1 MRVWAPA
8 EHEAELRAALPDDVE
23 LGRFE
28 DAAFMVPSY
37 GTAESLRFI
46 AEAPSLRVV
55 QTLEAG
61 IDWLIGRVPAH
72 VTLCNARGV
81 RDTPVAE
88 WVLAMLLA
96 HGKGLFEG
104 VERRT
109 WKYWQPRELA
119 GSTVLIV
126 GLGSIGAALARRLR
140 ALDAQVVG
148 VARTARDGVYGIE
161 SLPELLGKADAVVLL
176 TPLNDETRGL
186 AGKEFLARM
195 REGALF
201 VNAGRG
207 GLADTDA
214 LLEAAGRIRIALDV
228 TDPEPLPDGHPLWTA
243 PGVVV
248 SPHMAGDS
256 PESFV
261 RAYELVADQLAR
273 FRAGQPLVNV
283 IARPSSADR

>member
-1 MRVWAPA
+1 MRIWGPA
-8 EHEAELRAALPDDVE
+8 EHADGLRAALPADIE
-23 LGRFE
+23 LGLFE
-28 DAAFMVPSY
+28 DAEFMVPSY

-46 AEAPSLRVV
+46 STSSTLRVI
-55 QTLEAG
+55 QTLESG
-61 IDWLIGRVPAH
+61 VDWLSDRVPEH

-96 HGKGLFEG
+96 HGKGLFEAA
-104 VERRT
+104 ERRT

-126 GLGSIGAALARRLR
+126 GHGSIGAALARRLD
-140 ALDAQVVG
+140 ALDAHVVG
-148 VARTARDGVYGIE
+148 VARTARDGLYGIE
-161 SLPELLGKADAVVLL
+161 SLPELLPSADSVVVLAPL
-176 TPLNDETRGL
+176 TAQTRGFVD
-186 AGKEFLARM
+186 ERFLARM
-195 REGALF
+195 RDGALLI
-201 VNAGRG
+201 NAGRG
-207 GLADTDA
+207 QLADTDA
-214 LLEAAGRIRIALDV
+214 LLGEAGRLRFALDV

-243 PGVVV
+243 PGVVI

-261 RAYELVADQLAR
+261 RAYELVADQLER

-283 IARPSSADR
+283 IARPSAADR

>member
-1 MRVWAPA
+1 MRVWGPA
-8 EHEAELRAALPDDVE
+8 EHADGLRAALPADVE

-28 DAAFMVPSY
+28 AAEFMVPSY
-37 GTAESLRFI
+37 GTAESLSFI
-46 AEAPSLRVV
+46 STSSTLRVI

-61 IDWLIGRVPAH
+61 VDWLSDRVPEH

-96 HGKGLFEG
+96 HGKGLFEAA
-104 VERRT
+104 ERRT

-126 GLGSIGAALARRLR
+126 GHGSIGAALARRLD
-140 ALDAQVVG
+140 ALDAHVVG
-148 VARTARDGVYGIE
+148 VARIARDGLYGIE
-161 SLPELLGKADAVVLL
+161 SLPELLPRADSVVVLAPL
-176 TPLNDETRGL
+176 TEETRGFVDD
-186 AGKEFLARM
+186 AFLARM
-195 REGALF
+195 RDGALF
-201 VNAGRG
+201 INAGRG
-207 GLADTDA
+207 GLADTTA
-214 LLEAAGRIRIALDV
+214 LLDEAGRIRIALDV

-243 PGVVV
+243 PGVVI

-261 RAYELVADQLAR
+261 RAYELVAAQFAR
-273 FRAGQPLVNV
+273 FREGKPLVNV
-283 IARPSSADR
+283 VRAG

>member
-1 MRVWAPA
+1 MRVWGPA
-8 EHEAELRAALPDDVE
+8 EHADGLRAALGADVE
-23 LGRFE
+23 LGHFE
-28 DAAFMVPSY
+28 DAEFMVPSY
-37 GTAESLRFI
+37 GTAESLQFI
-46 AEAPSLRVV
+46 ATSPTLRVI

-61 IDWLIGRVPAH
+61 VDWLTDRVPEH

-96 HGKGLFEG
+96 HGKGLFEAA
-104 VERRT
+104 ERRT

-126 GLGSIGAALARRLR
+126 GHGSIGAALARRLD
-140 ALDAQVVG
+140 ALDARVVG
-148 VARTARDGVYGIE
+148 VARTARDGLYGIE
-161 SLPELLGKADAVVLL
+161 SLPELLPRADSVVVLA
-176 TPLNDETRGL
+176 PLNEETRGFVD
-186 AGKEFLARM
+186 ERFLARM
-195 REGALF
+195 RDGALLI
-201 VNAGRG
+201 NAGRG
-207 GLADTDA
+207 QLADTDA
-214 LLEAAGRIRIALDV
+214 LLGEAGRLRFALDV

-243 PGVVV
+243 PGVVI

-261 RAYELVADQLAR
+261 RAYELVADQLER

-283 IARPSSADR
+283 IARPSAADR

>member
-1 MRVWAPA
+1 MRVWGPA
-8 EHEAELRAALPDDVE
+8 EHADGLRAALGADVE
-23 LGRFE
+23 LGHFE
-28 DAAFMVPSY
+28 DAEFMVPSY
-37 GTAESLRFI
+37 GTAESLQFI
-46 AEAPSLRVV
+46 ATSPTLRVI

-61 IDWLIGRVPAH
+61 VDWLTDRVPEH

-96 HGKGLFEG
+96 HGKGLFEAA
-104 VERRT
+104 ERRT

-126 GLGSIGAALARRLR
+126 GHGSIGAALARRLD
-140 ALDAQVVG
+140 ALDARVVG
-148 VARTARDGVYGIE
+148 VARTARDGLYGIE
-161 SLPELLGKADAVVLL
+161 SLPELLPRADSVVVLAPL
-176 TPLNDETRGL
+176 TEETRGFVD
-186 AGKEFLARM
+186 ERFLARM
-195 REGALF
+195 RDGALF
-201 VNAGRG
+201 INAGRG
-207 GLADTDA
+207 GLADTTA
-214 LLEAAGRIRIALDV
+214 LLDEAGRLRIALDV

-243 PGVVV
+243 PGVVI

-261 RAYELVADQLAR
+261 RAYELVADQVER